1 VALFLLRKALLML
14 KAGALSTNP
23 VGVRRPRG
31 SWLNFWNHQDVMAYP
46 LERFFPRLVTDRL
59 VDTGSLIFNSH
70 LGYWYNRDVAE
81 QVADAL
87 LGRTKG
93 KKRLTAKRRR

>member
-1 VALFLLRKALLML
+1 ML
-14 KAGALSTNP
+14 KARALSRNP
-23 VGVRRPRG
+23 VGVRRPRS
-31 SWLNFWNHQDVMAYP
+31 SWLNFWNHQDILAYP
-46 LERFFPRLVTDRL
+46 LERFFPRLVSDRH

-70 LGYWYNRDVAE
+70 LGYWYSRDVAE

-93 KKRLTAKRRR
+93 KKRPTAKRRR